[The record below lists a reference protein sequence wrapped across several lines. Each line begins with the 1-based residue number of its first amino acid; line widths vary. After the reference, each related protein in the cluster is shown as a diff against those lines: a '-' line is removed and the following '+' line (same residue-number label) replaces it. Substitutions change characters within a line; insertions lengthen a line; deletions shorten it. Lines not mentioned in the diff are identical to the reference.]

1 MMLQTI
7 LNELTGKDIVDA
19 LVQVMVDNFE
29 DFGKE
34 KIQYEGVMLALQEK
48 MKDGDSPSVN
58 DEIEAIQQQIASDL
72 LFSAW
77 LGLKANLDHFID
89 PIARNFMDVD
99 AETYLRE
106 DVAHSLPRYKEAQ
119 AMRDQFYASLSP
131 EHREMYEFVI
141 AYVTHLETVGP
152 KLAHYYGF
160 LLGNQL
166 LPLVVPGYVLDLTLT
181 SQYQMVLEKYF
192 GKKIK
197 LRTI

>member
-1 MMLQTI
+1 MLQTI
-7 LNELTGKDIVDA
+7 LNQLTGKKLVDA

-29 DFGKE
+29 ELGKE
-34 KIQYEGVMLALQEK
+34 KIQFEGVMLALQEK

-58 DEIEAIQQQIASDL
+58 DEIEAIQQQMASDF

-119 AMRDQFYASLSP
+119 CIRNRFYALLTP
-131 EHREMYEFVI
+131 EHQELYEFVI
-141 AYVTHLETVGP
+141 AYITHLETVGP

-166 LPLVVPGYVLDLTLT
+166 FPLIIPGYVSDLALT
-181 SQYQMVLEKYF
+181 CQYHMMLEKYF

-197 LRTI
+197 FRTV